1 MRSGL
6 ALGLSQAA
14 LDGCWGYGVVRD
26 LRGGGRRDGGAA
38 AWPVAVSSVTG
49 AARFLRD
56 QSEERGLLGGG
67 EAARGGRR
75 GKGRNVAAVTR
86 GLGGGRAVPP
96 RPAPGEVAA
105 EPGSAGG

>member
-1 MRSGL
+1 M

-14 LDGCWGYGVVRD
+14 PDGCWGYGVVRD

-67 EAARGGRR
+67 EAARSGGGRR

-96 RPAPGEVAA
+96 RPAPGEAGA